1 MACRGVRGPPAEV
14 FLSATMPNPR
24 TGLDKKY
31 IARPY
36 TPVSN
41 AAALGVVEWFV
52 HRHATYPWEGWPG
65 FYAIFGFV
73 AFAGIVL
80 LGKQLRR
87 VIRRDDD
94 YYND

>member
-1 MACRGVRGPPAEV
+1 MNKPEKHDIPTTI
-14 FLSATMPNPR
+14 SATVF
-24 TGLDKKY
+24 GWL
-31 IARPY
+31 
-36 TPVSN
+36 
-41 AAALGVVEWFV
+41 AAVCTALVVIEWFV

>member
-1 MACRGVRGPPAEV
+1 MNKPEKHDIPTTI
-14 FLSATMPNPR
+14 SATVF
-24 TGLDKKY
+24 GWL
-31 IARPY
+31 
-36 TPVSN
+36 
-41 AAALGVVEWFV
+41 AAVCTALVVIEWLV
-52 HRHATYPWEGWPG
+52 HRHATHPWEGWPG

-94 YYND
+94 YYDD

>member
-1 MACRGVRGPPAEV
+1 MNKPEKHDTPTTIPAAV
-14 FLSATMPNPR
+14 FGWLSAVCT
-24 TGLDKKY
+24 
-31 IARPY
+31 
-36 TPVSN
+36 
-41 AAALGVVEWFV
+41 ALVVIEWFV

>member
-1 MACRGVRGPPAEV
+1 MNKPEKHDTRKIISAAV
-14 FLSATMPNPR
+14 FGWLA
-24 TGLDKKY
+24 
-31 IARPY
+31 
-36 TPVSN
+36 PVC
-41 AAALGVVEWFV
+41 AAL
-52 HRHATYPWEGWPG
+52 EGWPG

>member
-1 MACRGVRGPPAEV
+1 EPSFVAESAAHGEAAEHSAAHLSTELGLMV
-14 FLSATMPNPR
+14 FSVL
-24 TGLDKKY
+24 
-31 IARPY
+31 
-36 TPVSN
+36 
-41 AAALGVVEWFV
+41 
-52 HRHATYPWEGWPG
+52 
-65 FYAIFGFV
+65 V

>member
-1 MACRGVRGPPAEV
+1 MNKPEKHDTSTTISAAV
-14 FLSATMPNPR
+14 FGWL
-24 TGLDKKY
+24 
-31 IARPY
+31 
-36 TPVSN
+36 
-41 AAALGVVEWFV
+41 AAVCTALVVIEWFV

>member
-1 MACRGVRGPPAEV
+1 MNKPEKHDIPTTI
-14 FLSATMPNPR
+14 SATVF
-24 TGLDKKY
+24 GWL
-31 IARPY
+31 
-36 TPVSN
+36 
-41 AAALGVVEWFV
+41 AAVCTALVVIEWLV

>member
-1 MACRGVRGPPAEV
+1 MNKPEKHDTPTTI
-14 FLSATMPNPR
+14 SATVF
-24 TGLDKKY
+24 GWL
-31 IARPY
+31 
-36 TPVSN
+36 
-41 AAALGVVEWFV
+41 AAVCTALVVIEWLV
-52 HRHATYPWEGWPG
+52 HRHATYPWEAWPG

>member
-1 MACRGVRGPPAEV
+1 MNKPEKHDTRKII
-14 FLSATMPNPR
+14 S
-24 TGLDKKY
+24 
-31 IARPY
+31 
-36 TPVSN
+36 
-41 AAALGVVEWFV
+41 AAAFWGLAAVCTALVVVEWFV

>member
-1 MACRGVRGPPAEV
+1 MNKPEKHDTRKIISAAV
-14 FLSATMPNPR
+14 FGWLA
-24 TGLDKKY
+24 
-31 IARPY
+31 A
-36 TPVSN
+36 VC
-41 AAALGVVEWFV
+41 AALVVVEWFV

>member
-1 MACRGVRGPPAEV
+1 MNKPEKHDIPTTI
-14 FLSATMPNPR
+14 SATVF
-24 TGLDKKY
+24 GWL
-31 IARPY
+31 
-36 TPVSN
+36 
-41 AAALGVVEWFV
+41 AAVCTALVVIEWFV

-94 YYND
+94 YYDD

>member
-1 MACRGVRGPPAEV
+1 MNKTGKHDTRKIISGAV
-14 FLSATMPNPR
+14 FGWL
-24 TGLDKKY
+24 
-31 IARPY
+31 
-36 TPVSN
+36 
-41 AAALGVVEWFV
+41 AAVCTALVVLEWFV

-94 YYND
+94 YYDD